1 MALTKALLSKEQ
13 STVELSEYRYD
24 FSKQNLG
31 QVFQLILE
39 LLDSL
44 QLIII
49 IFLISENLNKIL
61 SDFQYEFQR

>member
-1 MALTKALLSKEQ
+1 MALTKTLLSKEQ

>member
-1 MALTKALLSKEQ
+1 MALTKTLLSKEQ

-24 FSKQNLG
+24 FSKRNLG

>member
-1 MALTKALLSKEQ
+1 MALTKTLLSKEQ

-31 QVFQLILE
+31 HGFQLIFE